1 MISFSQS
8 SKLVPF
14 SVYPNFAT
22 KGYNCFPLPLRRF
35 AEYFFCFSAGKP
47 QPPRPVRPLKPVG
60 KRAEKL
66 LTNLFITP
74 TFLVN
79 FILFSQIP

>member
-14 SVYPNFAT
+14 SMSTQTSQRKVIIAFHYPYVVLLNMFSV
-22 KGYNCFPLPLRRF
+22 
-35 AEYFFCFSAGKP
+35 FSAGKP

-60 KRAEKL
+60 KQAEKL
-66 LTNLFITP
+66 
-74 TFLVN
+74 
-79 FILFSQIP
+79 

>member
-14 SVYPNFAT
+14 SVSTETSQRKVVIAFHYPNVVLLNIFSV
-22 KGYNCFPLPLRRF
+22 
-35 AEYFFCFSAGKP
+35 FSAGKP

-60 KRAEKL
+60 KQAEK
-66 LTNLFITP
+66 
-74 TFLVN
+74 V
-79 FILFSQIP
+79 